1 MSEKFPARPHQSID
15 ENAHI
20 NNEQNASV
28 RKAGECS
35 ASGQSSSSQTQ
46 ATDAQKQKI
55 REIYEQGK
63 AIPKK
68 QQSDPR
74 LEEFRQRLQEKNQ
87 QQFKAA
93 LARKPSTG
101 SSSPSIS

>member
-15 ENAHI
+15 ENAHS

-35 ASGQSSSSQTQ
+35 ISGQSSSSQTQ

-68 QQSDPR
+68 KQSDPK

>member
-15 ENAHI
+15 ENAHS

-35 ASGQSSSSQTQ
+35 ASGQSSSAQTQ

-87 QQFKAA
+87 QQLKAA
-93 LARKPSTG
+93 VARKPSTG